1 MPYKGHKTITLREE
15 DYDYFWDLWQ
25 EQKPELMKKGIRS
38 FGAFVTRKLYEALEQ
53 DEKRS
58 PEG

>member
-15 DYDYFWDLWQ
+15 DYNYFWDLWQ
-25 EQKPELMKKGIRS
+25 EEKEDLMKLGVRS
-38 FGAFVTRKLYEALEQ
+38 FGAFVTRKLYEALEL

-58 PEG
+58 REE